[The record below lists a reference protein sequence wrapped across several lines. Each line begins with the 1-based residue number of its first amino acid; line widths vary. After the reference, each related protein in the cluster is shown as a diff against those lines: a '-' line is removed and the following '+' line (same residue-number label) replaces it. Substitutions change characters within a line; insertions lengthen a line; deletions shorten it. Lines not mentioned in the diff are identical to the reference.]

1 MEKRKNGA
9 MSTENLVM
17 YALLTAI
24 VVVLQIIAEFA
35 PKVGPCSLSF
45 VLVPVVVGAAL
56 CGYKAG
62 AWLGFVFSVVVL
74 LCPSTSVFY
83 GISFAGTVI
92 TVIVKGTA
100 AGFASAVVYKLLE
113 KYNRLIAVIIS
124 AIVAPVVN
132 TGIFLVGCRLFFFEA
147 VKSWAGGQNVITYM
161 FFVLAG
167 FNFLFEL
174 ISNLL
179 LSPAILRIIKVRK

>member
-1 MEKRKNGA
+1 METRRNGA
-9 MSTENLVM
+9 MSTKTLVM

-35 PKVGPCSLSF
+35 PKVGPCALSF

-56 CGYKAG
+56 CGNKAG

-74 LCPSTSVFY
+74 LCPSTSIFY
-83 GISFAGTVI
+83 GVSFIGTIIV
-92 TVIVKGTA
+92 VLVKGTLSGLCA
-100 AGFASAVVYKLLE
+100 ALVYKLFE
-113 KYNRLIAVIIS
+113 KVNMYVAVLFA
-124 AIVAPVVN
+124 AITAPVVN
-132 TGIFLVGCRLFFFEA
+132 TGIFLLGCRIFFFEA
-147 VKSWAGGQNVITYM
+147 IKSWAGGQNVVTYM

-174 ISNLL
+174 VSNIL
-179 LSPAILRIIKVRK
+179 LSPAILTIIKVRK